1 MRLRIISLSVLLH
14 IFVLVAFTLSA
25 SLMWTKKRVQPDAPP
40 IFIEI
45 KTISDRTQTDKRA
58 AQKKPDPKDAA
69 NQAKKTPP
77 NSAIKPPAP
86 DKKPPK
92 AATSKR
98 QSAELTA
105 PPKLPDPKP
114 VKKQEEA
121 KPPPQPVIK
130 PREDPPKKKTEPDK
144 SIKKAAPKPEQDFGS
159 VLKNLAENQEKTE
172 QEPIIKAPEAPK
184 DRQDF
189 LKRLNLE
196 DEEKASGQNL
206 PLGDSLT
213 ISEIDMLR
221 RQLERCW
228 NIPIGA
234 RDAQNLVIDIHLVV
248 NPDRSVR
255 RAEIVDQ
262 KRYHSDGFFR
272 AAAESAL
279 RALYHPDCTP
289 LALPERK
296 YDTWKEIVVTFDP
309 RNMF

>member
-14 IFVLVAFTLSA
+14 IFVLLVFSLSA

-45 KTISDRTQTDKRA
+45 KTVSDRTQTDRRA
-58 AQKKPDPKDAA
+58 AQKKPEPKDAA
-69 NQAKKTPP
+69 NQAQKDPQNP
-77 NSAIKPPAP
+77 AIKPPAP

-105 PPKLPDPKP
+105 PPKPPDPKP
-114 VKKQEEA
+114 VQKQEEV
-121 KPPPQPVIK
+121 KPPPQPVVK
-130 PREDPPKKKTEPDK
+130 PRDDPPKKKPEPPK
-144 SIKKAAPKPEQDFGS
+144 PVKKAPPKPEQDFGS

-172 QEPIIKAPEAPK
+172 QKPIIKAPEAPK

-196 DEEKASGQNL
+196 DEEKANGQNL

-213 ISEIDMLR
+213 ISEVDMLR

-234 RDAQNLVIDIHLVV
+234 RDAQNLVIKVHLVV
-248 NPDRSVR
+248 NPDRTVR
-255 RAEIVDQ
+255 RAEIVE
-262 KRYHSDGFFR
+262 KTRYSSDSFFR
-272 AAAESAL
+272 AAADSAL
-279 RALYHPDCTP
+279 RAVHSPDCTP
-289 LALPERK
+289 LNLPERK

-309 RNMF
+309 RYMF

>member
-1 MRLRIISLSVLLH
+1 MRLRVISLSVLLH
-14 IFVLVAFTLSA
+14 IFVLLIFSLSA
-25 SLMWTKKRVQPDAPP
+25 SLMWTKKREQPQAPP
-40 IFIEI
+40 VFIEI
-45 KTISDRTQTDKRA
+45 KTISDRTQTDRRA
-58 AQKKPDPKDAA
+58 VEKKDDAKTAADQERKEPPKPAV
-69 NQAKKTPP
+69 
-77 NSAIKPPAP
+77 KPPAP

-98 QSAELTA
+98 QAAELTA
-105 PPKLPDPKP
+105 PPKPPDPKP

-130 PREDPPKKKTEPDK
+130 PREDPPQKKPEPK
-144 SIKKAAPKPEQDFGS
+144 KPVEKAAPKPEQDFGS

-172 QEPIIKAPEAPK
+172 QKPVIKAPEAPK
-184 DRQDF
+184 DWQDF

-196 DEEKASGQNL
+196 EEEKASGQNL

-213 ISEIDMLR
+213 ISEVDMLR

-234 RDAQNLVIDIHLVV
+234 RDAQNLVIKVHLVV

-255 RAEIVDQ
+255 RAEIVE
-262 KRYHSDGFFR
+262 KTRYNSDSFFR
-272 AAAESAL
+272 AAADSAV

-289 LALPERK
+289 LNLPERK